1 MSIDRKLGPADRQIL
16 DDASANHKL
25 LIAIDAPRVELAK
38 QKKKNKAKR
47 IKGKSEGFPVRN
59 GKMLSC

>member
-1 MSIDRKLGPADRQIL
+1 MSIDRKLGPTDRQIL

-38 QKKKNKAKR
+38 QKERRSSKWGKCFRVN
-47 IKGKSEGFPVRN
+47 IKQQTTP
-59 GKMLSC
+59 

>member
-38 QKKKNKAKR
+38 QKRKTKIKKIKKNREAKV
-47 IKGKSEGFPVRN
+47 S
-59 GKMLSC
+59 

>member
-38 QKKKNKAKR
+38 QKGKTKIKKIKKIEKR
-47 IKGKSEGFPVRN
+47 RFPEN